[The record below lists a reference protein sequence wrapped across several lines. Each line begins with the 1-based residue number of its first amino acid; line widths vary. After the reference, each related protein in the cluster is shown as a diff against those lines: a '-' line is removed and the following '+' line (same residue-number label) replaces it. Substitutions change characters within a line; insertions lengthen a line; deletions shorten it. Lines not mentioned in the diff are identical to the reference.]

1 MRRLLE
7 SRLWALTRKEFR
19 LLGKNRRLVVQ
30 LTLPPTVFVVLIG
43 FALNPDVHD
52 LRLGVAD
59 LSRTPASRELIS
71 AISENRTFRVSG
83 YYTSA
88 ESLGDEIGR
97 RRLDAG
103 VVIPPDYDRLRAS
116 RLAAPV
122 QVLVDAVNANTGTIA
137 SGYLAQIFA
146 DYNLHAAGG
155 AASDAPGVMKIS
167 STVTVLYNP
176 GLESAW
182 FIVTGVMSMLLVIN
196 GSLVAA
202 GLVVREKELGTIEQ
216 LLMTPARTLEIL
228 LAKTVPILV
237 LLVVDLLAS
246 LAITHIVFDLPMR
259 GSFGLLGVVGLLA
272 GLGGIGIGVLMGTVC
287 DTQQQSQ
294 LLAFFVNPPLVV
306 VSGAI
311 TPVESM
317 PRVLQWLS
325 YADPLR
331 YLAQALRGIVLKG
344 AGFLELGGPLLA
356 LLAFSVLLYGWSAV
370 RFRRQLG

>member
-7 SRLWALTRKEFR
+7 SRLWALTVKEFR

-52 LRLGVAD
+52 LRLGVTD

-71 AISENRTFRVSG
+71 AISENRTFRVAG
-83 YYTSA
+83 YYASA
-88 ESLGDEIGR
+88 AALGDEIGR

-103 VVIPPDYDRLRAS
+103 VVIPPDYDRLRANQ
-116 RLAAPV
+116 LAAPV

-146 DYNLHAAGG
+146 DYNQRSPG
-155 AASDAPGVMKIS
+155 AAPLSATGVINVS
-167 STVTVLYNP
+167 SAVTVLYNP
-176 GLESAW
+176 GLESSW
-182 FIVTGVMSMLLVIN
+182 FIVTGVMSMLLIIN

-216 LLMTPARTLEIL
+216 LLMTPAQTLEIL
-228 LAKTVPILV
+228 LAKTFPILV
-237 LLVVDLLAS
+237 LLVIDLAVS
-246 LAITHIVFDLPMR
+246 LAITHVVFDLPVR
-259 GSFGLLGVVGLLA
+259 GSFGLLAVVGLLA
-272 GLGGIGIGVLMGTVC
+272 GLGGVGIGVLMGTAC

-294 LLAFFVNPPLVV
+294 LLAFFINPPLVV
-306 VSGAI
+306 ISGAV

-317 PRVLQWLS
+317 PRLLQWLS

-344 AGFLELGGPLLA
+344 AGLWELWMPLAA
-356 LLAFSVLLYGWSAV
+356 LLAFSVLLYGWSAL

>member
-7 SRLWALTRKEFR
+7 SRLWALTVKEFR

-52 LRLGVAD
+52 LRLGVTD

-71 AISENRTFRVSG
+71 AISENRTFRVAG
-83 YYTSA
+83 YYASA
-88 ESLGDEIGR
+88 AALGDEIGR

-103 VVIPPDYDRLRAS
+103 VVIPPDYDRLRANQ
-116 RLAAPV
+116 LAAPV

-146 DYNLHAAGG
+146 DYNQRSLG
-155 AASDAPGVMKIS
+155 AAPLSVPGVINVS
-167 STVTVLYNP
+167 SAVTVLYNP
-176 GLESAW
+176 GLESSW

-216 LLMTPARTLEIL
+216 LLMTPAQTLEIL
-228 LAKTVPILV
+228 LAKTFPILV
-237 LLVVDLLAS
+237 LLVIDLAVS
-246 LAITHIVFDLPMR
+246 LAITHVVFDLPVR
-259 GSFGLLGVVGLLA
+259 GSFGLLAVVGLLA
-272 GLGGIGIGVLMGTVC
+272 GLGGVGIGVLMGTAC

-294 LLAFFVNPPLVV
+294 LLAFFINPPLVV
-306 VSGAI
+306 ISGAV

-317 PRVLQWLS
+317 PRLLQWLS

-344 AGFLELGGPLLA
+344 AGLWELWMPLAA
-356 LLAFSVLLYGWSAV
+356 LLAFSVLLYGWSAL